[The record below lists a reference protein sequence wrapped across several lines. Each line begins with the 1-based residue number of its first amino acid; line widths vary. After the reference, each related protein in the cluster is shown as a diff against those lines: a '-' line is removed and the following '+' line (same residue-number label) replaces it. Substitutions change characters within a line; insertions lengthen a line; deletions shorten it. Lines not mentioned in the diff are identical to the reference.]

1 MRPSFVGK
9 NLFPSAS
16 PLLAQCVLQQVA
28 IQLENAKDRLCIDKI
43 TTNTSSKYFYLS
55 NNFASYT
62 VSKYRSSCQLYYF
75 SHVAETRVHHVFQR
89 SFGIC
94 QVNTSAHPNSE
105 GKIFQHLILDWFIL
119 CKNMLLFLEDVA
131 ANDNFRVLSEKVQA
145 HPLSRNSGDASD
157 AADQMHQ
164 MSAKKMQNFSRH
176 KNTGD
181 LHR

>member
-75 SHVAETRVHHVFQR
+75 SHVAETRVHHVF
-89 SFGIC
+89 
-94 QVNTSAHPNSE
+94 
-105 GKIFQHLILDWFIL
+105 
-119 CKNMLLFLEDVA
+119 
-131 ANDNFRVLSEKVQA
+131 
-145 HPLSRNSGDASD
+145 
-157 AADQMHQ
+157 
-164 MSAKKMQNFSRH
+164 
-176 KNTGD
+176 
-181 LHR
+181 